1 MGPASTITRTLQ
13 RAIDLV
19 PKPESHTQDRGRSPR
34 NLRGYFSRSR
44 TNSPRDSA
52 GYPSDSRGRI
62 RTKSSP
68 GPAREGGRLV
78 HLLADSPP
86 GSERNIIRVPST
98 RYHSGRRRFVQESLN
113 NKVDT
118 SHPPPVPEMP
128 PRWQE
133 VINAIRGEKK
143 GGPRT
148 EHEEEVRRNFEK
160 LKKKGWDDLS
170 PEEQAKETNHLE
182 NKNRLKAWD
191 LERDITRQTKK
202 VEKADEEAE
211 EKVKAAASAKR
222 RLERLKKRQ
231 NGQVTPPSGSPT
243 AVKRGTKPKAP
254 RKTSNSDEELS
265 PRSGNNEP
273 EGLNGENSSQQ
284 AIESRQAR
292 NAPSTSRQVQEY
304 SNSLDRPKS
313 QRSSTCPTSV
323 VSSQR
328 GSSALQRPS
337 QSARSCTAPIPA
349 VLSEVESAESRRSS
363 QDTESSTAPSR
374 PTQSEAQVNM
384 QQSSRIVEHSNAQTS
399 AREVSGARVTS
410 QIVAGR
416 STTKQILQPSQL
428 RQVSNADVVESSS
441 SRRPASRQSEVARE
455 EESKLQKE
463 SQAAIVSSRSSQR
476 EQTARSTKS
485 DEKRAQKHKSQFEK
499 KGTAVQSSQL
509 TRTTLAPL
517 TEENLKSASDHFVV
531 ESAAAFEVQTELNRG
546 LGDNMRTIIEGLA
559 PMTPSEITEEDDKR
573 RDAARE
579 ALEEAEREEQERLLV
594 TELHRGPGDNM
605 RTHLE
610 GMRPMTSEDVRV
622 EQQKWNSRKRQQLEA
637 EEEAEHAKLVQTE
650 FNRQI
655 GNMMRYGPTFQST
668 RNCQNLLYATEA
680 DKRDRTNLEGMVPM
694 TSEEVKQVA
703 RERLE
708 EEERRLQDELLK
720 TRFNRDAGDN
730 MRYVKARDSC
740 DARKI
745 FSQTITYNRGS

>member
-1 MGPASTITRTLQ
+1 
-13 RAIDLV
+13 
-19 PKPESHTQDRGRSPR
+19 
-34 NLRGYFSRSR
+34 
-44 TNSPRDSA
+44 
-52 GYPSDSRGRI
+52 
-62 RTKSSP
+62 
-68 GPAREGGRLV
+68 
-78 HLLADSPP
+78 
-86 GSERNIIRVPST
+86 
-98 RYHSGRRRFVQESLN
+98 
-113 NKVDT
+113 
-118 SHPPPVPEMP
+118 MP

-170 PEEQAKETNHLE
+170 PEEQAKETRNHLE

-243 AVKRGTKPKAP
+243 AVKRGTNPKAP

-273 EGLNGENSSQQ
+273 EGLNGENSSQK

-323 VSSQR
+323 VPSQR

-463 SQAAIVSSRSSQR
+463 FQAAIVSSRSSQR

-546 LGDNMRTIIEGLA
+546 LGDNMIFVARVDNTSPETDADMECRTIIEGLA

-605 RTHLE
+605 RYVLQPPNFMSIFTSPKFSCALITPFRTHLE

-745 FSQTITYNRGS
+745 FSQTITYHRGS